1 MDIRLRRT
9 DERRV
14 MRGFVMS
21 LATLMGVVMVTSV
34 LMWWANVWL
43 ARGHVRPDRDPSP
56 VTEPLAERSEPA
68 TRN

>member
-14 MRGFVMS
+14 MRGFVLS
-21 LATLMGVVMVTSV
+21 LAALMGAVMLTSV

-43 ARGHVRPDRDPSP
+43 ARTHVP
-56 VTEPLAERSEPA
+56 EPGTSRSSEPVAGQSESA
-68 TRN
+68 TRT